1 MMDKEIIIR
10 EGKRA
15 QQLLDDP
22 LLKTAFEDLL
32 EIYRQEIFNTSFA
45 DDDKRRNLW
54 VAFNMVDKIRGHLL
68 SVMSSGKLAQADLE
82 NLNKRS

>member
-1 MMDKEIIIR
+1 MDKEIIIR

-22 LLKTAFEDLL
+22 LLKKAFEDLVD
-32 EIYRQEIFNTSFA
+32 IYKLEIFNTNFA

-54 VAFNMVDKIRGHLL
+54 VAYNMVDKIKGHLL

-82 NLNKRS
+82 HLNKRS

>member
-1 MMDKEIIIR
+1 MDKEIIIR

-22 LLKTAFEDLL
+22 LLKKAFEDLVD
-32 EIYRQEIFNTSFA
+32 IYKLEIFNTNFA

-54 VAFNMVDKIRGHLL
+54 VAYNMVDKIKGHLL
-68 SVMSSGKLAQADLE
+68 SVMSSGRLAQADIE
-82 NLNKRS
+82 QLNKRS

>member
-1 MMDKEIIIR
+1 MMDKEILIR

-22 LLKTAFEDLL
+22 LLKKAFEDLVD
-32 EIYRQEIFNTSFA
+32 IYKLEIFNTNFA

-54 VAFNMVDKIRGHLL
+54 VAYNMVDKIKGHLL

-82 NLNKRS
+82 HLNKRS